1 MRQVI
6 DEILSGNFMFDKGS
20 LDFSCPRI
28 DLSLYADTV
37 EEGSFSISGP
47 EGRVTEGYVVSSD
60 VRMTC
65 VTHSFS
71 GSQDEILYRFDASG
85 MEEGEE
91 AKGVFHII
99 SNQGEY
105 YLPFSVV
112 IIPRTI
118 TSNLGNIKNLFH
130 FTKFFFQKLH

>member
-47 EGRVTEGYVVSSD
+47 EGRVTEG
-60 VRMTC
+60 
-65 VTHSFS
+65 
-71 GSQDEILYRFDASG
+71 
-85 MEEGEE
+85 
-91 AKGVFHII
+91 
-99 SNQGEY
+99 
-105 YLPFSVV
+105 
-112 IIPRTI
+112 
-118 TSNLGNIKNLFH
+118 
-130 FTKFFFQKLH
+130 